1 MLQCVSGCGFG
12 VVGVVAWT
20 AVRGA
25 TGKQAQ
31 ANMAAGHQFC
41 ASSRS
46 DSPTHAP
53 SLLPQ
58 RSRVVFVCEL
68 LVVILSYKFA
78 QKMHAIL
85 PE

>member
-58 RSRVVFVCEL
+58 RSRMFFVFEL
-68 LVVILSYKFA
+68 PVVILSPKFA
-78 QKMHAIL
+78 QKMLATL

>member
-46 DSPTHAP
+46 DSPIHTP
-53 SLLPQ
+53 SLLPR
-58 RSRVVFVCEL
+58 RSRVFFVCEL
-68 LVVILSYKFA
+68 LAVILRSKVA
-78 QKMHAIL
+78 QKMLAIL